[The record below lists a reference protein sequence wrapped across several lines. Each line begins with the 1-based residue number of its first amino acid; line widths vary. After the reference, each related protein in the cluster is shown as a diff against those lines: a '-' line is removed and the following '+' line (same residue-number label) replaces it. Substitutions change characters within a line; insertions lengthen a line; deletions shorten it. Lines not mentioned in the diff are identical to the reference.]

1 MNNSDLH
8 QEALSPRQAANDRFK
23 KSFNTWLWGSVL
35 AATAL
40 HFAMFMF
47 WPDMTAAN
55 ASPDS
60 PVIEMGE
67 QFRPEI
73 EVPAEPEAIS
83 PPAIPVIAELDT
95 SILRDAGIGGTVL
108 VHFFIDEEGTVQQ
121 TLVAT
126 SSGTRVP

>member
-8 QEALSPRQAANDRFK
+8 QEALSRQAANDRFK

-60 PVIEMGE
+60 PVIEMVNIP
-67 QFRPEI
+67 PEI